1 VVVAAVGVASL
12 ASGGAAASTG
22 AVAASLSSHV
32 WGTAE
37 EVPGTAPRPVP
48 ARFPVS
54 WDYSALSKMEQTRTT
69 LPRAGRPGKRRGR
82 KVALQGIK
90 LPRARAGYV
99 LVKDDKFVT
108 VAEPSP
114 SRMTRAGHRITE
126 RPGPTPKDRIS
137 GQPMN
142 LLRMLFHRIR
152 PADVT
157 MSRLVTSTT
166 ASDGER
172 STTRAPTTTLDTP
185 ASEGVAKK
193 ETLAPPTRLGV

>member
-1 VVVAAVGVASL
+1 RQLGRL
-12 ASGGAAASTG
+12 GTQHDGADQD
-22 AVAASLSSHV
+22 
-32 WGTAE
+32 
-37 EVPGTAPRPVP
+37 APPSCRSP
-48 ARFPVS
+48 PVS
-54 WDYSALSKMEQTRTT
+54 VAGARSRC
-69 LPRAGRPGKRRGR
+69 RASSSP
-82 KVALQGIK
+82 AT
-90 LPRARAGYV
+90 RAGYV

-157 MSRLVTSTT
+157 MTRVGSST
-166 ASDGER
+166 AGSDRER
-172 STTRAPTTTLDTP
+172 STPRAPTTTLDTS

-193 ETLAPPTRLGV
+193 ETLAPLTRLGV